1 MKSVIFMNPH
11 SMEVY
16 GTVKVGDRGQIV
28 IPSGARK
35 KLNIKPGDFMLVVS
49 TPQGEGIAL
58 IKADVVREM
67 VRKMSIGL
75 SQTEE
80 ARPKARA
87 RKG

>member
-1 MKSVIFMNPH
+1 MNPH
-11 SMEVY
+11 GMEVY

-35 KLNIKPGDFMLVVS
+35 RLGIRAGDFMLVVS
-49 TPQGEGIAL
+49 TPQGDGIAL

-80 ARPKARA
+80 ARPRTRAKKA
-87 RKG
+87 

>member
-1 MKSVIFMNPH
+1 
-11 SMEVY
+11 MEVY

-35 KLNIKPGDFMLVVS
+35 RLGIRAGDFMLVVS
-49 TPQGEGIAL
+49 TPQGDGIAL

-80 ARPKARA
+80 ARPRTRAKKA
-87 RKG
+87 

>member
-11 SMEVY
+11 NMEVF
-16 GTVKVGDRGQIV
+16 GTVKVGDRGLIV

-35 KLNIKPGDFMLVVS
+35 RLCIKTGDFMLVIS
-49 TPQGEGIAL
+49 TPQGDGIAL
-58 IKADVVREM
+58 IKADVVREL

-75 SQTEE
+75 SQAEGTK
-80 ARPKARA
+80 PKARA